1 METSQDNFSAKDVMT
16 LRAKTGVG
24 MMDCKKALAATGGD
38 MTAAE
43 EWLRQ
48 HMKGKIAARTEQATS
63 QGLIGIAIDGARGA
77 IVEIRTQTDFG
88 ARSPEYVAM
97 VSGVAKLALKGPAGP
112 VKVTADMT
120 RLIDDVSMTTRE
132 AVKFARG
139 EKLEGGAFGKYIHHD
154 GKRAALIQVS
164 ATADDTLLT
173 GICQHIVAHDPAPIG
188 VSEADV
194 PAATLDR
201 VRREAQQ
208 EAAESGKPAEIA
220 QKIAEGKVR
229 KFLGENTLLDQVY
242 VKDAAAKSTIRQILP
257 KGVTVKRFVRY
268 TLGAD

>member
-24 MMDCKKALAATGGD
+24 MMDCKKALAATGGNMAD
-38 MTAAE
+38 AE

-63 QGLIGIAIDGARGA
+63 QGLIGIAMDGAKAA

-88 ARSPEYVAM
+88 ARSPQYVAM
-97 VSGVAKLALKGPAGP
+97 VGAVAKLAIKGPAGP
-112 VKVTADMT
+112 VKPTADMT
-120 RLIDDVSMTTRE
+120 QLIDDVSMTTRE
-132 AVKFARG
+132 AIKFARG

-154 GKRAALIQVS
+154 GKRAALLQVS
-164 ATADDTLLT
+164 GPADEALLT
-173 GICQHIVAHDPAPIG
+173 GICQHIVAHDPPPLG

-194 PAATLDR
+194 PAATLER

-208 EAAESGKPAEIA
+208 EAAESGKPPEIA
-220 QKIAEGKVR
+220 KKMAEGKVR
-229 KFLGENTLLDQVY
+229 KFLGENTLLDQIY
-242 VKDAAAKSTIRQILP
+242 VRDTAAKSTIRQILP
-257 KGVTVKRFVRY
+257 SGLTVKRFVRY